1 MISDKQKAEIKHT
14 IDHTVAKFVDS
25 LPSRLHQ
32 MLGKSVCN
40 ILGLKADYWGDGDKF
55 EVDHCN
61 GNKGLLASMVK
72 KRTLELCEAE
82 VDSLVNEFI
91 PTLQENAGI
100 KKALFKECD
109 RLYRQ
114 CLREALIR
122 LAKERAEKDAEGLLN
137 GFDTLLNGVSLGPV
151 NTELSDPESFEGP
164 MGRLLLEQKVLDLGL
179 VEGGDPVERVL
190 NR

>member
-14 IDHTVAKFVDS
+14 IDRTVAKFVEN

-32 MLGKSVCN
+32 MLGKSVCS
-40 ILGLKADYWGDGDKF
+40 ILGLR
-55 EVDHCN
+55 VDHWGN
-61 GNKGLLASMVK
+61 GEKFDIDHSSGNKGLLASMVK

-114 CLREALIR
+114 CLREALVR
-122 LAKERAEKDAEGLLN
+122 LTKERAEKDAEGLLN

-179 VEGGDPVERVL
+179 VEGGNPVERVL